1 LLIIL
6 FYKYLTI
13 NLLNK
18 CILKNL
24 KITKIKNIYMRK
36 ILEQIFKLSEHD
48 TTIKK
53 ELLAG
58 LTTFITMA
66 YIIFV
71 NPQIMSLSGLDQGA
85 IFVGTCLAA
94 ALACIVMG
102 FFANWPIGLAPGM
115 GLNAFFTYTVVGEMG
130 YTWEVALGAVFLAGV
145 LFFIMSITRLR
156 AWMISSIPLN
166 LRVAMGAGVGLFIGL
181 IGLKN
186 GGIIVGNQATL
197 LSLGEFSKIETL
209 LAAIGFLIISILS
222 VRKITGAII
231 IGILMTTLIAYFAG
245 LIEFNGLVSYPPDI
259 APTFMK
265 LDILGALNLGM
276 LTIIMSFLFVNLFDT
291 TGTLLGVAARA
302 NLISNDEKSDG
313 LNKALKA
320 DSSASIF
327 GTFFGCSPVTSYVE
341 SSAGV
346 EAGGRTGL
354 TSIVVGLL
362 FLFAMFL
369 SPLAS
374 IIPPY
379 ATAGALIY
387 VAILML
393 SGMEKLNWSSTA
405 ELLPALIII
414 VMIPLTFSIADG
426 IALGFLTYIFLKIFN
441 GEFKNIAS
449 GAWFLTLIFIS
460 KFIFL

>member
-1 LLIIL
+1 M
-6 FYKYLTI
+6 KQT
-13 NLLNK
+13 
-18 CILKNL
+18 
-24 KITKIKNIYMRK
+24 
-36 ILEQIFKLSEHD
+36 LELIFKLHD
-48 TTIKK
+48 NNTTIKK

-58 LTTFITMA
+58 FTTFITMA

-71 NPQIMSLSGLDQGA
+71 NPQMMAASGMDQGA

-94 ALACIVMG
+94 AIACFVMG
-102 FFANWPIGLAPGM
+102 IFANWPVGLAPGM

-130 YTWEVALGAVFLAGV
+130 YSWEIALGAVFIAGI
-145 LFFIMSITRLR
+145 LFFIMSITKLR
-156 AWMISSIPLN
+156 SWMISSIPFN
-166 LRVAMGAGVGLFIGL
+166 LRIAMGAGVGLFIGL

-186 GGIIVGNQATL
+186 GGIIVSNQATL
-197 LSLGEFSKIETL
+197 LSLGSFSNIETL
-209 LAAIGFLIISILS
+209 LAAIGFLAISILS
-222 VRKITGAII
+222 VRKIPGAII
-231 IGILMTTLIAYFAG
+231 IGILITTFIGLFLG
-245 LIEFNGLVSYPPDI
+245 LIEFNGLVSLPPEI

-265 LDILGALNLGM
+265 LDILGALNIGM
-276 LTIIMSFLFVNLFDT
+276 ITIIMSFLFVNLFDT
-291 TGTLLGVAARA
+291 TGTLLGVATRA
-302 NLISNDEKSDG
+302 NLVNENGQISDLD
-313 LNKALKA
+313 KALKA

-354 TSIVVGLL
+354 TAIFVGIL
-362 FLFAMFL
+362 FLFSMFL

-393 SGMEKLNWSSTA
+393 GGMEKLNWSNAT
-405 ELLPALIII
+405 ELLPALVII

-426 IALGFLTYIFLKIFN
+426 IALGFLTYTALKFFSGKYNEVTI
-441 GEFKNIAS
+441 

>member
-1 LLIIL
+1 MKQTLD
-6 FYKYLTI
+6 
-13 NLLNK
+13 
-18 CILKNL
+18 
-24 KITKIKNIYMRK
+24 
-36 ILEQIFKLSEHD
+36 QIFKLQDNH

-53 ELLAG
+53 EFLAG
-58 LTTFITMA
+58 FTTFITMA

-71 NPQIMSLSGLDQGA
+71 NPQIMALSGMDQGA

-94 ALACIVMG
+94 AIACFVMG

-130 YTWEVALGAVFLAGV
+130 YSWQVALGAVFLAGV

-166 LRVAMGAGVGLFIGL
+166 LRIAMGAGVGLFIGL

-197 LSLGEFSKIETL
+197 LSLGEFSQIETL

-222 VRKITGAII
+222 VRKVTGAII
-231 IGILMTTLIAYFAG
+231 IGILTTTLIAYFVG
-245 LIEFNGLVSYPPDI
+245 LIEFNGIVSYPPEI

-291 TGTLLGVAARA
+291 TGTLLGVATRA

-426 IALGFLTYIFLKIFN
+426 IALGFLTYVFLKIFN
-441 GEFKNIAS
+441 GEYRDIAS

>member
-1 LLIIL
+1 MLIIL

-24 KITKIKNIYMRK
+24 KITKIKNNYMRK

-71 NPQIMSLSGLDQGA
+71 NPQIMSLSGMDQGA

-186 GGIIVGNQATL
+186 GGIIVGDQATL

>member
-1 LLIIL
+1 M
-6 FYKYLTI
+6 KQT
-13 NLLNK
+13 
-18 CILKNL
+18 
-24 KITKIKNIYMRK
+24 
-36 ILEQIFKLSEHD
+36 LEQIFKLQDNH

-53 ELLAG
+53 EFLAG
-58 LTTFITMA
+58 FTTFITMA

-71 NPQIMSLSGLDQGA
+71 NPQIMALSGMDQGA

-94 ALACIVMG
+94 AIACFVMG

-130 YTWEVALGAVFLAGV
+130 YSWEVALGAVFLAGI
-145 LFFIMSITRLR
+145 LFFIMSVTRLR
-156 AWMISSIPLN
+156 AWMISSIPMN
-166 LRVAMGAGVGLFIGL
+166 LRIAMGAGVGLFIGL

-186 GGIIVGNQATL
+186 GGIITDNQATL
-197 LSLGEFSKIETL
+197 LSLGDFSQTETL
-209 LAAIGFLIISILS
+209 LAAVGFLVISILS
-222 VRKITGAII
+222 LRRVTGAII
-231 IGILMTTLIAYFAG
+231 IGILTTTLIALFVG
-245 LIEFNGLVSYPPDI
+245 LIEFNGLVSYPPEI
-259 APTFMK
+259 APVFMK
-265 LDILGALNLGM
+265 LDVLGALNLSM
-276 LTIIMSFLFVNLFDT
+276 LTVIMSFLFVNLFDT
-291 TGTLLGVAARA
+291 TGTLLGVATRA
-302 NLISNDEKSDG
+302 NLISNDEESDE

-320 DSSASIF
+320 DSSSSIF

-362 FLFAMFL
+362 FLLAMFL

-393 SGMEKLNWSSTA
+393 SSMEKLNWSSTA
-405 ELLPALIII
+405 ELIPALVII

-426 IALGFLTYIFLKIFN
+426 IALGFLTYVFLKFFN
-441 GEFKNIAS
+441 GEYKEIAS

>member
-1 LLIIL
+1 MKQTLD
-6 FYKYLTI
+6 
-13 NLLNK
+13 
-18 CILKNL
+18 
-24 KITKIKNIYMRK
+24 
-36 ILEQIFKLSEHD
+36 QIFKLQDNH

-53 ELLAG
+53 EFLAG
-58 LTTFITMA
+58 FTTFITMA

-71 NPQIMSLSGLDQGA
+71 NPQIMALSGMDQGA

-94 ALACIVMG
+94 AIACFVMG

-130 YTWEVALGAVFLAGV
+130 YSWEVALGAVFLAGV

-156 AWMISSIPLN
+156 AWMISSIPIN
-166 LRVAMGAGVGLFIGL
+166 LRIAMGAGVGLFIGL

-197 LSLGEFSKIETL
+197 LSLGEFSQIETL

-222 VRKITGAII
+222 VRKVTGAII
-231 IGILMTTLIAYFAG
+231 IGILATTLIAYFIG
-245 LIEFNGLVSYPPDI
+245 LIEFNGIVSYPPEI

-291 TGTLLGVAARA
+291 TGTLLGVASRA
-302 NLISNDEKSDG
+302 NLISNDENSDG

-362 FLFAMFL
+362 FLFAIFL

-405 ELLPALIII
+405 ELLPALVII

-426 IALGFLTYIFLKIFN
+426 IALGFLTYVFLRIFN
-441 GEFKNIAS
+441 GEYNDIAS

>member
-1 LLIIL
+1 M
-6 FYKYLTI
+6 KQT
-13 NLLNK
+13 
-18 CILKNL
+18 
-24 KITKIKNIYMRK
+24 
-36 ILEQIFKLSEHD
+36 LELIFKLND
-48 TTIKK
+48 NNTTIKK

-58 LTTFITMA
+58 FTTFITMA

-71 NPQIMSLSGLDQGA
+71 NPQMMAASGMDQGA

-94 ALACIVMG
+94 AIACFVMG
-102 FFANWPIGLAPGM
+102 IFANWPVGLAPGM

-130 YTWEVALGAVFLAGV
+130 YSWEVALGAVFIAGI

-156 AWMISSIPLN
+156 SWMISSIPFN
-166 LRVAMGAGVGLFIGL
+166 LRIAMGAGVGLFIGL

-186 GGIIVGNQATL
+186 GGIIVSNQATL
-197 LSLGEFSKIETL
+197 LSLGSFSNIETL
-209 LAAIGFLIISILS
+209 LAAIGFLAISILS
-222 VRKITGAII
+222 VRKIPGAII
-231 IGILMTTLIAYFAG
+231 IGILITTFIGLFLG
-245 LIEFNGLVSYPPDI
+245 LIEFNGLVSLPPEI

-265 LDILGALNLGM
+265 LDILGALNIGM
-276 LTIIMSFLFVNLFDT
+276 ITIIMSFLFVNLFDT
-291 TGTLLGVAARA
+291 TGTLLGVATRA
-302 NLISNDEKSDG
+302 NLVSENGQISDLD
-313 LNKALKA
+313 KALKA

-354 TSIVVGLL
+354 TAIFVGIL
-362 FLFAMFL
+362 FLFSMFL

-393 SGMEKLNWSSTA
+393 GGMEKLNWSNAT
-405 ELLPALIII
+405 ELLPALVII

-426 IALGFLTYIFLKIFN
+426 IALGFLTYTALKFFSGKYNEVTI
-441 GEFKNIAS
+441 